1 MAICCGRMASRHL
14 RRDLTGTSRPPSVWR
29 GLANPPPRG
38 PRTGV
43 LARSRASPRRR
54 AGRKLGI
61 IRLQIGK
68 GADVIVTRTENPQW
82 LSNAYLVADE
92 AGGKGVLIDGND
104 DLEPLLKQAEKD
116 GVEITHV
123 LVTHPHH
130 DHVAGLAQARQRL
143 NMPPLVAHEETA
155 TEVDWE
161 IEQTIGDGE
170 KLSTGELEIE
180 AISTPGHAA
189 GHLAF
194 LINGSDVFTADV
206 LFKGTVGGTMAPGA
220 SGFADLKASVMRLME
235 LPPETKV
242 HPGHR
247 EATTIGA
254 EREDN
259 PFVRIWRGQDEAG
272 EEECS
277 VWGRPATLKLWAPDY
292 DGGNKAWVLFTDADE
307 DAIVGGSQV
316 ERA

>member
-1 MAICCGRMASRHL
+1 M
-14 RRDLTGTSRPPSVWR
+14 
-29 GLANPPPRG
+29 
-38 PRTGV
+38 
-43 LARSRASPRRR
+43 
-54 AGRKLGI
+54 
-61 IRLQIGK
+61 
-68 GADVIVTRTENPQW
+68 IVTRTENPQW
-82 LSNAYLVADE
+82 LSNAYLVADG

-104 DLEPLLKQAEKD
+104 ELEPLLKQAEDD
-116 GVEITHV
+116 GIEITHV
-123 LVTHPHH
+123 LLTHPHP
-130 DHVAGLAQARQRL
+130 DHVAGLAEARERL
-143 NMPPLVAHEETA
+143 GMPPLVAHEETA
-155 TEVDWE
+155 AEIDWE
-161 IEQTIGDGE
+161 VEQTIGDGG
-170 KLSTGELEIE
+170 KLSTGGLEIA

-254 EREDN
+254 ELEDN
-259 PFVRIWRGQDEAG
+259 PFVRVWRGLDETG

-277 VWGRPATLKLWAPDY
+277 VWGQPATLKLWAPDY
-292 DGGNKAWVLFTDADE
+292 DGGNKAWVLFGDSGE

-316 ERA
+316 ERS

>member
-1 MAICCGRMASRHL
+1 MEAAAESATL
-14 RRDLTGTSRPPSVWR
+14 RGDHRPPRKISCIAGAAER
-29 GLANPPPRG
+29 RLAGDNLP
-38 PRTGV
+38 
-43 LARSRASPRRR
+43 AKSE
-54 AGRKLGI
+54 
-61 IRLQIGK
+61 

-92 AGGKGVLIDGND
+92 ASGKGVLIDGND
-104 DLEPLLKQAEKD
+104 DLEPLLKRAEQD
-116 GVEITHV
+116 GVEITHI
-123 LVTHPHH
+123 LVTHTHL
-130 DHVAGLAQARQRL
+130 DHIAGLAEARERL
-143 NMPPLVAHEETA
+143 GRPPLVAHEEA
-155 TEVDWE
+155 AAEIDLEVK
-161 IEQTIGDGE
+161 QTIAGGE
-170 KLSTGELEIE
+170 KLSTGGLEIE

-235 LPPETKV
+235 LPPQTEV

-254 EREDN
+254 EWEDN
-259 PFVRIWRGQDEAG
+259 PFVRVWRGLDETG

-277 VWGRPATLKLWAPDY
+277 VWGRPSTLKLWAPDY
-292 DGGNKAWVLFTDADE
+292 DGGHKAWVLFGDSEE

-316 ERA
+316 ERS